1 MRLSTLI
8 ASLAMTA
15 VLSMSAFA
23 GPAIVV
29 DEWGNGAVDGVPLAH
44 DMLADPFSGKTTL
57 AYTLPFN
64 AVAGD
69 ADLYEP
75 PTGPDFSDVI
85 RFDGNGHLFFFSDNT
100 DGADAPADVGLNGIG
115 QMPNHYGVLEMG
127 QEGGNYATWI
137 PLSPEQQPPLGEPG
151 WDISGPTYTFI
162 SDSVVPE
169 PVSLTLAAFA
179 VLGLALCGRRRR

>member
-29 DEWGNGAVDGVPLAH
+29 DEWGNGTVDGVPLAH

-75 PTGPDFSDVI
+75 PTGPDFSDII
-85 RFDGNGHLFFFSDNT
+85 RFDGNGHLF
-100 DGADAPADVGLNGIG
+100 
-115 QMPNHYGVLEMG
+115 GVLEMG